1 MNMHMKCIFM
11 KCLTMHKFPLLSGI
25 LSDLEPMFGLQPTTW
40 ELQTRLSIYSE
51 DMEENNQHVLFKL
64 HRSIESIQT
73 WYCTVNEQRWG
84 LKNYVFWESSPKVL
98 PIHMRINYRTF
109 HWELDVLLSRRSN
122 FFSRQFLLDLE
133 SLGFGGRDVRW
144 KHL

>member
-1 MNMHMKCIFM
+1 MPWDKRQFCYEYAHEGITYKLF
-11 KCLTMHKFPLLSGI
+11 LTMHKFPLLSGI

-73 WYCTVNEQRWG
+73 WYCTVNEQDED
-84 LKNYVFWESSPKVL
+84 LKIMYSGNHLQKSCLFIWESIIEHFTENWMYYYQDVPTS
-98 PIHMRINYRTF
+98 F
-109 HWELDVLLSRRSN
+109 LDS
-122 FFSRQFLLDLE
+122 FY
-133 SLGFGGRDVRW
+133 W
-144 KHL
+144 T